1 MIADIQLDSE
11 QKFPT
16 GSQKVVR
23 PLRNTAV
30 LGLNGGDIHS
40 PTRKHFNLR
49 PSLNGGDIHC
59 RLALCFV
66 AKANHCALPARQGAF
81 DSRGGPM
88 KNGIKLL
95 ADNTYGRVEIS
106 NRKEFKHFNLRPSKK
121 AVEEIERLEELTLAA
136 EQRLGN
142 FVVGANRG

>member
-1 MIADIQLDSE
+1 MRISDWSSDVCS
-11 QKFPT
+11 
-16 GSQKVVR
+16 SDR
-23 PLRNTAV
+23 
-30 LGLNGGDIHS
+30 
-40 PTRKHFNLR
+40 
-49 PSLNGGDIHC
+49 NGGDIHC

-66 AKANHCALPARQGAF
+66 AKANHGALPARQGAF

-121 AVEEIERLEELTLAA
+121 AVEEIERLEEMTRS
-136 EQRLGN
+136 EERSVRKEWVRTCRSRWSQYI
-142 FVVGANRG
+142 

>member
-1 MIADIQLDSE
+1 
-11 QKFPT
+11 
-16 GSQKVVR
+16 
-23 PLRNTAV
+23 
-30 LGLNGGDIHS
+30 
-40 PTRKHFNLR
+40 
-49 PSLNGGDIHC
+49 
-59 RLALCFV
+59 
-66 AKANHCALPARQGAF
+66 
-81 DSRGGPM
+81 M

>member
-30 LGLNGGDIHS
+30 LG
-40 PTRKHFNLR
+40 
-49 PSLNGGDIHC
+49 LNGGDIHC